1 MLDIPE
7 YAKAAF
13 RKDGAHKIIRIHFP
27 NGEHEDLVNKDI
39 VSESLRFTESACSE
53 KNLKFGL
60 CEASELRFSTIECG
74 NIKGCEIEAAIE
86 VWHDAASDPATGEEA
101 EEGYYSVPFGRFTVD
116 SCRRNADGF
125 KRDVVAYG
133 QNITADTQWS
143 SFELWRRALPVMNNV
158 PYTSDLARLATA
170 QTNSEQW
177 LTLVKSVKGKIERS
191 TLTKDYYQVPGYESL
206 GDVKIELYYTSAL
219 LDINTPGLTD
229 DFIRINFV
237 KGSGYDEAV
246 RILADTGLRVN
257 GKTDPELFVNYVLG
271 YDGPTTHNAFESG
284 DILQPKLAVNNI
296 YYDGDYF
303 NPGTQ
308 YVTTIP
314 FDRLVDMNIGGLEK
328 WTGVA
333 NSFCQVVSIVA
344 PCKMCLV
351 DESGSEVKSFE
362 LAQLTDNFYEIFE
375 YDKPTSIPLSIARKK
390 SGTEKIEGKSHALYS
405 VAAADNTML
414 TDGVLNAYME
424 LLGMFGRAT
433 RDGGYKFVPINDTFG
448 LYPSE
453 SRYPSETL
461 YPREAHGTAYRS
473 TYKSLWYDDYEVKPF
488 GTVVCSYVDENGE
501 AQTLVYQFDA
511 EAENTYYMTDNYV
524 LQNTQM
530 SEADLKAFLDEYFIP
545 NISNIKYYP
554 AEIEMRGMPYLEAGD
569 TLQVITEE
577 GGFETIILQRTLSG
591 VQSLTDSVD
600 ATGDEVNN
608 AADYYDYGT
617 EEES

>member
-7 YAKAAF
+7 YAKSAF

-39 VSESLRFTESACSE
+39 VTESLRFTESACSE
-53 KNLKFGL
+53 ENLKFGL

-101 EEGYYSVPFGRFTVD
+101 DEGYYSVPLGRFTVD

-143 SFELWRRALPVMNNV
+143 SFELWKRSVPVMNNV
-158 PYTSDLARLATA
+158 PYTYDIGRLATA

-177 LTLVKSVKGKIERS
+177 LTKDVSLAPVSSGYIE
-191 TLTKDYYQVPGYESL
+191 TTYYYQVEGY
-206 GDVKIELYYTSAL
+206 GRVKIRVWYTTTTI
-219 LDINTPGLTD
+219 INIEDANTD
-229 DFIRINFV
+229 YFIRINFT
-237 KGSGYDEAV
+237 KGSGYDQAV
-246 RILADTGLRVN
+246 RILEETGLRVN
-257 GKTDPELFVNYVLG
+257 GKTANPNWFNLT
-271 YDGPTTHNAFESG
+271 DGIGGINADDIVKSG
-284 DILQPKLAVNNI
+284 DILLPKFYILNRLYTEDYVYGGK
-296 YYDGDYF
+296 YYI
-303 NPGTQ
+303 
-308 YVTTIP
+308 VTVP
-314 FDRLVDMNIGGLEK
+314 FDRILDLEISGLGK
-328 WTGVA
+328 WTGAA
-333 NSFCQVVSIVA
+333 NSFFQIYFPAV
-344 PCKMCLV
+344 PYKMSLV
-351 DESGSEVKSFE
+351 TEDWSETNFE
-362 LAQLTDNFYEIFE
+362 LAQLTSDFFE
-375 YDKPTSIPLSIARKK
+375 LFKWNGPSITLSIARKK
-390 SGTEKIEGKSHALYS
+390 SSTEKINSKSHTLYS
-405 VAAADNTML
+405 ITAADNTML
-414 TDGVLNAYME
+414 MDGVLNAYVE

-433 RDGGYKFVPINDTFG
+433 RDGGYEFVPVGSTFG

-453 SRYPSETL
+453 SLYPSETL

-545 NISNIKYYP
+545 NISNIMYYP
-554 AEIEMRGMPYLEAGD
+554 TEIEMQGMPYLEAGD